1 MQEFKE
7 KFLSLIHSEQKLRK
21 YSLRF
26 GVDYASLPPEACSLI
41 SNLIM
46 AIAMMVDE
54 SIRGMNNQVIR
65 MESSIRELKK
75 PSLLSAKLC
84 SAAVKTKTKL
94 CDRPR

>member
-7 KFLSLIHSEQKLRK
+7 KFLALIHSEQKLRK

-46 AIAMMVDE
+46 AIAMMDE

-75 PSLLSAKLC
+75 AIITLSKAL
-84 SAAVKTKTKL
+84 
-94 CDRPR
+94 

>member
-7 KFLSLIHSEQKLRK
+7 KFLALIHSEQKLRK

-46 AIAMMVDE
+46 AIAMMDE

-65 MESSIRELKK
+65 MESSIRELKEAIIA
-75 PSLLSAKLC
+75 LSKAL
-84 SAAVKTKTKL
+84 
-94 CDRPR
+94 